1 MVGPRGP
8 VPPLYS
14 DLYSI
19 MAKLDWNEMKYT
31 SEHTGWLIRQNRS
44 GVRRLAA
51 VAKPFRAKRK
61 THSWQVR

>member
-1 MVGPRGP
+1 
-8 VPPLYS
+8 
-14 DLYSI
+14 

-51 VAKPFRAKRK
+51 LAKPFRAKRK